1 VIGVAEPASFAEFRG
16 VARGL
21 LAAGV
26 GPHEVIWNNRSLF
39 GSIVPKTAPIKSE
52 VPRAYVS
59 LAESVSCHR
68 GEARWPLL
76 YRLLW
81 RLTHGEPELLQIESD
96 DDVLA
101 ARAREQAVYRDEHK
115 MRAFVRFRVLRD
127 ANGDEHY
134 IAWHRPDQLI
144 VPRVAPFFVERF
156 HAMRWSIL
164 TPDACAH
171 WDTTHLTFSPGARRE
186 DAPLDDELEE
196 LWRDYYASI
205 YNPARTNLKL
215 MQQHVPK
222 KHWATLPELRDFQA
236 LAAKAPARVDEM
248 VSHASPAKRSAA
260 SYLPL
265 VDSFGQRRVS
275 PNLAAGAV
283 RVAEYGDKLL
293 AGLTNAASL
302 CRGCDLHSQATQTV
316 FGEGKPDAKLVF
328 VGEQPGDQEDLAG
341 KPFIGPA
348 GDVFDR
354 ALADAG
360 IARGDAYVT
369 NAVKH
374 FKWIPRGKKRLHQK
388 PSAREVKACQPW
400 LEAELLLIKPQVIIC
415 LGATAAQSILGAHVK
430 LSEVRG
436 KLVPTSR
443 APHCVVTFHPSA
455 VLRAEDGESIYAALV
470 ADLRMAAQCLD

>member
-26 GPHEVIWNNRSLF
+26 GPREVIWNNRSLF
-39 GSIVPKTAPIKSE
+39 GSIVPKIAIIKSE
-52 VPRAYVS
+52 VPRAYVA

-81 RLTHGEPELLQIESD
+81 RLTHGEPSLLQFESD

-101 ARAREQAVYRDEHK
+101 ARAMEQAVYRDEHK

-127 ANGDEHY
+127 ADGEERY
-134 IAWHRPDQLI
+134 IAWHRPDHRI
-144 VPRVAPFFVERF
+144 VRSVAPFFVERF

-171 WDTTHLTFSPGARRE
+171 WDKSLLTFTPGARRE
-186 DAPLDDELEE
+186 DAPLDDELED
-196 LWRDYYASI
+196 LWRDYYAAI

-248 VSHASPAKRSAA
+248 VSHTSPAKRSAA

-265 VDSFGQRRVS
+265 VDS
-275 PNLAAGAV
+275 
-283 RVAEYGDKLL
+283 L
-293 AGLTNAASL
+293 AGLTSAASL

-316 FGEGKPDAKLVF
+316 FGEGNLDAKLVF

-348 GDVFDR
+348 GEVFDR

-374 FKWIPRGKKRLHQK
+374 FKWVPRGKKRLHQK

-400 LEAELLLIKPQVIIC
+400 LEAELLLVKPQVIVC

-430 LSEVRG
+430 VSELRG

-455 VLRAEDGESIYAALV
+455 VLRAEDGGSIYAALV
-470 ADLRMAAQCLD
+470 ADLRMAAQCLSASP

>member
-1 VIGVAEPASFAEFRG
+1 VIGVAEPTSFAEFRG

-26 GPHEVIWNNRSLF
+26 GPREVIWNNRSLF
-39 GSIVPKTAPIKSE
+39 GAIVPKSGTIKAE
-52 VPRAYVS
+52 VPRAYVG

-68 GEARWPLL
+68 DERRWPLL

-81 RLTHGEPELLQIESD
+81 RLTHGEPSLLKIDSD

-101 ARAREQAVYRDEHK
+101 ARAMEQAVHRDEHK
-115 MRAFVRFRVLRD
+115 MRAFVRFRVQRD
-127 ANGDEHY
+127 ADGEEHY
-134 IAWHRPDQLI
+134 IAWHRPDQRI

-171 WDTTHLTFSPGARRE
+171 WDKAHLTFSAGARRE
-186 DAPLDDELEE
+186 DAPQGDEQEE

-248 VSHASPAKRSAA
+248 VSRTTPEKRSAA
-260 SYLPL
+260 SFVP
-265 VDSFGQRRVS
+265 VVNSWS
-275 PNLAAGAV
+275 
-283 RVAEYGDKLL
+283 
-293 AGLTNAASL
+293 GLTHAASS
-302 CRGCDLHSQATQTV
+302 CRGCELYSQATQTV

-328 VGEQPGDQEDLAG
+328 VGEQPGDQEDLLG

-348 GDVFDR
+348 GEVFDR
-354 ALADAG
+354 ALAEAG

-374 FKWIPRGKKRLHQK
+374 FKWVPRGKKRLHQK

-400 LEAELLLIKPQVIIC
+400 LEAELSLVKPQVIVC

-430 LSEVRG
+430 VTELRG

-455 VLRAEDGESIYAALV
+455 VLRADDGESIYAALV
-470 ADLRMAAQCLD
+470 ADLRLAAGCLAS